1 MKKLLRFVLRIFFRF
16 RVYNEGV
23 LDTPGPVLLIPN
35 HISWFDWL
43 LLGVCLKGDW
53 KFVTSSTT
61 AQASRFHRF
70 LMVNRFTF
78 PVETDSPY
86 AVKRMAEYLQRGGR
100 LVLFPEGR
108 LSQTGSLMKLFDGTG
123 FLLYK
128 TGAKVIT
135 CYLRG
140 AHRLPLSPQPGWKKL
155 FTRVTAHFSAVLVP
169 TKPQHE
175 STTQARRHLTSW
187 LRDKLVEQQFWVEME
202 FGPDTVLSA
211 VADTARLIPGRVVL
225 EDVTRQ
231 RLSYRKLMTGVD
243 IMAQRW
249 REFGGAA
256 NERVGVLLPNVNAL
270 PVTLLSLWAAG
281 KIPAIL
287 NYSTGPAT
295 MLVCA
300 QLAGIKK
307 IVTSRTFLEKAN
319 LNVQPLI
326 DAGIQMVYLEDVRAT
341 VSGADKFW
349 ALFRVFLRWLPENKS
364 LKSSDTAVVL
374 FTSGS
379 EGIPKGVELTH
390 RNLLANLRQML
401 SVTDLVDQ
409 DRFFNALP
417 IFHSF
422 GLTVGTLLPLVR
434 GLYVFIYPSP
444 LHYRIVPTA
453 FYDLNCT
460 VMFGTN
466 TFLNGYARKA
476 HAYDFRTLR
485 YLFAAAEK
493 LQEATANTWARR
505 FGVRILEG
513 YGATECSPCVT
524 VNTLLTP
531 SFGTTG
537 KLVPGMEHRLE
548 PVEGVEVGGR
558 LFVRGPNVMRGYLN
572 ADANEK
578 FQALG
583 GWYDTGDIVSVDAEG
598 FVQILGRLKRFAKVS
613 GEMVSL
619 TAVEDALAGAFPQY
633 GLRCQIAV
641 VTRPD
646 EDRGEALIAVT
657 NEPNL
662 QLDEIRAAI
671 KAKGLSN
678 LAVPREIKVVR
689 EIPKLG
695 TGKVNH
701 RELQKTLASEE

>member
-1 MKKLLRFVLRIFFRF
+1 MKKLLRIVLRIFFRF
-16 RVYNEGV
+16 RTYNETV
-23 LDTPGPVLLIPN
+23 LATTGPVLLIPN

-43 LLGVCLKGDW
+43 FLGVCLKGDW

-61 AQASRFHRF
+61 AQASWAHRL

-86 AVKRMAEYLQRGGR
+86 AIKRMAEYLQTGGR

-128 TGAKVIT
+128 TNAKVIT

-155 FTRVTAHFSAVLVP
+155 FTRVTAHFSEVLVP
-169 TKPQHE
+169 VKPEHT
-175 STTQARRHLTSW
+175 STTHARRHLTSW

-202 FGPDTVLSA
+202 FGPDTVLAA
-211 VADTARLIPGRVVL
+211 VMETGRLISGHVVL
-225 EDVTRQ
+225 EDATRQ
-231 RLSYRKLMTGVD
+231 RLTYRKLMVAVD
-243 IMAQRW
+243 IMSQRW
-249 REFGGAA
+249 RELSSVP
-256 NERVGVLLPNVNAL
+256 NERIGVLLPNVNAL
-270 PVTLLSLWAAG
+270 PVTLLSLWDAG

-295 MLVCA
+295 MLICV
-300 QLAGIKK
+300 QLAGVKK
-307 IVTSRTFLEKAN
+307 IITSRLFIEKAK
-319 LNVQPLI
+319 LNIQSLVE
-326 DAGIQMVYLEDVRAT
+326 AGITMVYLEDVRAS
-341 VSGADKFW
+341 VSRVDKLS
-349 ALFRVFLRWLPENKS
+349 ALLRVLMNWSPKNDNLQAE
-364 LKSSDTAVVL
+364 DTAVVL

-444 LHYRIVPTA
+444 LHYRVVPTV

-460 VMFGTN
+460 VLFGTN

-485 YLFAAAEK
+485 YLVCCRRK
-493 LQEATANTWARR
+493 TAGGHREH
-505 FGVRILEG
+505 L
-513 YGATECSPCVT
+513 GAPIRSAHP
-524 VNTLLTP
+524 
-531 SFGTTG
+531 
-537 KLVPGMEHRLE
+537 
-548 PVEGVEVGGR
+548 GR
-558 LFVRGPNVMRGYLN
+558 LRRDGMQPLRDGQHAADPLIWHHGKIGPRHGTS
-572 ADANEK
+572 A
-578 FQALG
+578 
-583 GWYDTGDIVSVDAEG
+583 
-598 FVQILGRLKRFAKVS
+598 
-613 GEMVSL
+613 
-619 TAVEDALAGAFPQY
+619 
-633 GLRCQIAV
+633 
-641 VTRPD
+641 
-646 EDRGEALIAVT
+646 
-657 NEPNL
+657 
-662 QLDEIRAAI
+662 
-671 KAKGLSN
+671 
-678 LAVPREIKVVR
+678 
-689 EIPKLG
+689 G
-695 TGKVNH
+695 TGRRRGSRRAPLRARTERDERLLESG
-701 RELQKTLASEE
+701 RE